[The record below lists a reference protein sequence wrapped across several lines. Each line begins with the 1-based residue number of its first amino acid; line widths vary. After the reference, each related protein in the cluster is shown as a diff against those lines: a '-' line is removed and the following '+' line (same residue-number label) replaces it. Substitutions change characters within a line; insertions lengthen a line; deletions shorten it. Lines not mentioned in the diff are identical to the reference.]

1 MACPRSSN
9 VSGQSPASS
18 QGPASQ
24 IRAFSFPAQASQT
37 QQAMFCLGLGKG
49 PVERLVSLPYFSD
62 NEVSERDRDLPEV
75 RQPESN
81 TTHPL
86 DSGVLTPPRPAQG
99 FSLYQSPKE
108 KRKEPTSTEHQILDT
123 YSFQSPKPWRQMFLS
138 TFKKSENRGSERRSD
153 LPKATRLVVGSIET

>member
-1 MACPRSSN
+1 MACLRSSN
-9 VSGQSPASS
+9 TSGQSPASN

-24 IRAFSFPAQASQT
+24 IRPFSFPAQASQT

-62 NEVSERDRDLPEV
+62 NEVSERGRDLPEV

-86 DSGVLTPPRPAQG
+86 DSGVLTPPPAQG

-108 KRKEPTSTEHQILDT
+108 KRKELTFTEHQILDT
-123 YSFQSPKPWRQMFLS
+123 YSFQSPKPWRQVFLS
-138 TFKKSENRGSERRSD
+138 TFKKSEYRGSERRND